1 MRKSI
6 NHLYLIILIS
16 ILSSVAPMGVD
27 TYLPSIPEI
36 AKYFDVNIHKVEL
49 SLSIFLIGFAIGQ
62 IFGGPISD
70 RYGRR
75 VGSIVGL
82 LGYALFSFLIIF
94 SSSIY
99 ELWIYRFLEA
109 FFGGITV
116 VNATAAVRDR
126 FSGQEAAKVFS
137 LIGMVRSLAPLLA
150 PVFGAAIIHF
160 FPWEGIFVFLTI
172 YALIV
177 AFFIYKDLPES
188 FTYTKQNIIESYKL
202 VLTHKKAMKAMLVL
216 AISFGAFF
224 IIIAKT
230 SYIYIEYFGIKT
242 DYFPLFFGIN
252 FIILIA
258 MINVNVKLLKT
269 YEAKNIAKYATFIQF
284 CVGIIFLLIHKDMN
298 LILTVIIIASYM
310 SMMAFIF
317 GNCMSLA
324 IEHFSKN
331 AGVASGVIGVLQFG
345 LGALISSVALNF
357 DNNGFFVIAFSIT
370 ILSIISFFI
379 IRSYLHFLHWLKM
392 GCKIHNFRLT
402 EKT

>member
-82 LGYALFSFLIIF
+82 LGYALFSFLIIL

-258 MINVNVKLLKT
+258 MIKVNVNLLKT
-269 YEAKNIAKYATFIQF
+269 YEAKNIAKYATLIQF

-345 LGALISSVALNF
+345 LGAIISSIALNF

-370 ILSIISFFI
+370 FLSIISFLI
-379 IRSYLHFLHWLKM
+379 IRSYK
-392 GCKIHNFRLT
+392 
-402 EKT
+402 

>member
-75 VGSIVGL
+75 FGSIVGL

-258 MINVNVKLLKT
+258 MIKVNVNLLKT
-269 YEAKNIAKYATFIQF
+269 YEAKNIAKYATLIQF

-370 ILSIISFFI
+370 FLSIISFLI
-379 IRSYLHFLHWLKM
+379 IRSYK
-392 GCKIHNFRLT
+392 
-402 EKT
+402 

>member
-16 ILSSVAPMGVD
+16 ILSSVAPMGID

-75 VGSIVGL
+75 VGSIIGL

-269 YEAKNIAKYATFIQF
+269 YEAKNIAKYATLIQF

-345 LGALISSVALNF
+345 LGAIISSIALNF

-370 ILSIISFFI
+370 FLSIISFFI
-379 IRSYLHFLHWLKM
+379 IRSYK
-392 GCKIHNFRLT
+392 
-402 EKT
+402 

>member
-160 FPWEGIFVFLTI
+160 FPWEGIFIFLTI

-188 FTYTKQNIIESYKL
+188 FTYIKQNIIESYKL

-258 MINVNVKLLKT
+258 MIKVNVNLLKT
-269 YEAKNIAKYATFIQF
+269 YEAKNIAKYATLIQF

-370 ILSIISFFI
+370 FLSIISFLI
-379 IRSYLHFLHWLKM
+379 IRSYK
-392 GCKIHNFRLT
+392 
-402 EKT
+402 

>member
-242 DYFPLFFGIN
+242 DYFPIFFGIN

-258 MINVNVKLLKT
+258 MIKVNVTLLKT
-269 YEAKNIAKYATFIQF
+269 YEAKNIAKYATLIQF

-310 SMMAFIF
+310 SMMAFVF
-317 GNCMSLA
+317 GNCMA
-324 IEHFSKN
+324 IALEHFSKN

-345 LGALISSVALNF
+345 LGALISSIALYF
-357 DNNGFFVIAFSIT
+357 DDNGFFVIAFSIT
-370 ILSIISFFI
+370 FLSIISFLI
-379 IRSYLHFLHWLKM
+379 IRSYK
-392 GCKIHNFRLT
+392 
-402 EKT
+402 

>member
-188 FTYTKQNIIESYKL
+188 FTYIKQNIIESYKL

-258 MINVNVKLLKT
+258 MIKVNVNLLKT
-269 YEAKNIAKYATFIQF
+269 YEAKNIAKYATLIQF

-357 DNNGFFVIAFSIT
+357 EDNGFFVIAFSIT
-370 ILSIISFFI
+370 FLSIISFLI
-379 IRSYLHFLHWLKM
+379 IRSYK
-392 GCKIHNFRLT
+392 
-402 EKT
+402 

>member
-82 LGYALFSFLIIF
+82 LGYALSSFLIIF

-242 DYFPLFFGIN
+242 DYFPIFFGIN

-258 MINVNVKLLKT
+258 MIKVNVNLLKT
-269 YEAKNIAKYATFIQF
+269 YQAKNIAKYATLIQF

-345 LGALISSVALNF
+345 LGAIISSIALNF

-370 ILSIISFFI
+370 FLSIISFFI
-379 IRSYLHFLHWLKM
+379 IRSYK
-392 GCKIHNFRLT
+392 
-402 EKT
+402 

>member
-16 ILSSVAPMGVD
+16 ILSSVAPMGID

-75 VGSIVGL
+75 VGSIIGL

-269 YEAKNIAKYATFIQF
+269 YEAKNIAKYATLIQF

-345 LGALISSVALNF
+345 LGAIISSIALNF

-370 ILSIISFFI
+370 FLSIISFLI
-379 IRSYLHFLHWLKM
+379 IRSYK
-392 GCKIHNFRLT
+392 
-402 EKT
+402 

>member
-36 AKYFDVNIHKVEL
+36 AKYFDINIHKVEL

-258 MINVNVKLLKT
+258 MIKVNVNLLKT
-269 YEAKNIAKYATFIQF
+269 YEAKIIAKYATLIQF

-345 LGALISSVALNF
+345 LGALISSIALNF

-370 ILSIISFFI
+370 FLSIISFLI
-379 IRSYLHFLHWLKM
+379 IRSYK
-392 GCKIHNFRLT
+392 
-402 EKT
+402 

>member
-258 MINVNVKLLKT
+258 MIKVNATLLKT
-269 YEAKNIAKYATFIQF
+269 YEAKNIAKYATLIQF

-370 ILSIISFFI
+370 FLSIISFLI
-379 IRSYLHFLHWLKM
+379 IRSYK
-392 GCKIHNFRLT
+392 
-402 EKT
+402 

>member
-36 AKYFDVNIHKVEL
+36 AKYFGVNIHKVEL

-188 FTYTKQNIIESYKL
+188 FTYTKQNIVESYKL

-216 AISFGAFF
+216 AISFGTFF

-242 DYFPLFFGIN
+242 DYFPIFFGIN

-258 MINVNVKLLKT
+258 MIKVNVNLLKT
-269 YEAKNIAKYATFIQF
+269 YEAKNIVKYATLIQF

-345 LGALISSVALNF
+345 LGAIISSVALNF

-370 ILSIISFFI
+370 FLSIISFLI
-379 IRSYLHFLHWLKM
+379 IRSYK
-392 GCKIHNFRLT
+392 
-402 EKT
+402 

>member
-75 VGSIVGL
+75 VGSIIGL

-269 YEAKNIAKYATFIQF
+269 YEAKNIAKYATLIQF

-370 ILSIISFFI
+370 FLSIISFLI
-379 IRSYLHFLHWLKM
+379 IRSYK
-392 GCKIHNFRLT
+392 
-402 EKT
+402 

>member
-188 FTYTKQNIIESYKL
+188 FTYTKQNIVESYKL

-242 DYFPLFFGIN
+242 DYFPIFFGIN

-258 MINVNVKLLKT
+258 MIKVNVNLLKT
-269 YEAKNIAKYATFIQF
+269 YEAKNIAKYATLIQF
-284 CVGIIFLLIHKDMN
+284 YVGIIFLLIHKDMN

-345 LGALISSVALNF
+345 LGALISSIALNF

-370 ILSIISFFI
+370 FLSIISFLI
-379 IRSYLHFLHWLKM
+379 IRSYK
-392 GCKIHNFRLT
+392 
-402 EKT
+402 

>member
-188 FTYTKQNIIESYKL
+188 FTYTKQNIVESYKL

-269 YEAKNIAKYATFIQF
+269 YEAKNIAKYATLIQF

-370 ILSIISFFI
+370 FLSIISFLI
-379 IRSYLHFLHWLKM
+379 IRSYK
-392 GCKIHNFRLT
+392 
-402 EKT
+402 

>member
-16 ILSSVAPMGVD
+16 ILSSVAPMGID

-269 YEAKNIAKYATFIQF
+269 YEAKNIAKYATLIQF

-345 LGALISSVALNF
+345 LGAIISSVALNF

-370 ILSIISFFI
+370 FLSIISFLI
-379 IRSYLHFLHWLKM
+379 MRSYK
-392 GCKIHNFRLT
+392 
-402 EKT
+402 

>member
-70 RYGRR
+70 RYGRG
-75 VGSIVGL
+75 VGSIIGL

-258 MINVNVKLLKT
+258 MIKVNVTLLKT
-269 YEAKNIAKYATFIQF
+269 YQAKNIAKYATLIQF

-370 ILSIISFFI
+370 FLSIISFLI
-379 IRSYLHFLHWLKM
+379 IRSYK
-392 GCKIHNFRLT
+392 
-402 EKT
+402 

>member
-202 VLTHKKAMKAMLVL
+202 VLTHKKAMKAMLIL

-258 MINVNVKLLKT
+258 MIKVNVNLLKT
-269 YEAKNIAKYATFIQF
+269 YEAKNIAKYATLIQF

-370 ILSIISFFI
+370 FLSIISFLI
-379 IRSYLHFLHWLKM
+379 IRSYK
-392 GCKIHNFRLT
+392 
-402 EKT
+402 

>member
-160 FPWEGIFVFLTI
+160 FPWEGIFIFLTI

-258 MINVNVKLLKT
+258 MIKVNVNLLKT
-269 YEAKNIAKYATFIQF
+269 YEAKNIAKYATLIQF

-370 ILSIISFFI
+370 FLSIISFLI
-379 IRSYLHFLHWLKM
+379 IRSYK
-392 GCKIHNFRLT
+392 
-402 EKT
+402 

>member
-16 ILSSVAPMGVD
+16 ILSSVAPMGID

-345 LGALISSVALNF
+345 LGAIISSIALNF

-370 ILSIISFFI
+370 FLSIISFLI
-379 IRSYLHFLHWLKM
+379 MRSYK
-392 GCKIHNFRLT
+392 
-402 EKT
+402 

>member
-160 FPWEGIFVFLTI
+160 FPWEGIFIFLTI

-258 MINVNVKLLKT
+258 MIKVNVTLLKT
-269 YEAKNIAKYATFIQF
+269 YEAKNIAKYATLIQF

-370 ILSIISFFI
+370 FLSIISFLI
-379 IRSYLHFLHWLKM
+379 IRSYK
-392 GCKIHNFRLT
+392 
-402 EKT
+402 

>member
-16 ILSSVAPMGVD
+16 ILSSVAPMGID

-258 MINVNVKLLKT
+258 MIKVNVKLLKT
-269 YEAKNIAKYATFIQF
+269 YEAKNIAKYATLIQF

-345 LGALISSVALNF
+345 LGAIISSVALNF

-370 ILSIISFFI
+370 FLSIISFLI
-379 IRSYLHFLHWLKM
+379 MRSYK
-392 GCKIHNFRLT
+392 
-402 EKT
+402 

>member
-16 ILSSVAPMGVD
+16 ILSSVAPMGID

-75 VGSIVGL
+75 VGSIIGL

-269 YEAKNIAKYATFIQF
+269 YEAKNIAKYATLIQF

-370 ILSIISFFI
+370 FLSIISFLI
-379 IRSYLHFLHWLKM
+379 IRSYK
-392 GCKIHNFRLT
+392 
-402 EKT
+402 

>member
-75 VGSIVGL
+75 VGSIIGL

-269 YEAKNIAKYATFIQF
+269 YEAKNIAKYATLIQF

-345 LGALISSVALNF
+345 LGALISSIALNF

-370 ILSIISFFI
+370 FLSIISFLI
-379 IRSYLHFLHWLKM
+379 IRSYK
-392 GCKIHNFRLT
+392 
-402 EKT
+402 

>member
-258 MINVNVKLLKT
+258 MIKVNVTLLKT
-269 YEAKNIAKYATFIQF
+269 YQAKNIAKYATLIQF

-345 LGALISSVALNF
+345 LGAIISSIALNF

-370 ILSIISFFI
+370 FLSIISFLI
-379 IRSYLHFLHWLKM
+379 MRSYK
-392 GCKIHNFRLT
+392 
-402 EKT
+402 

>member
-16 ILSSVAPMGVD
+16 ILSSVAPMGID

-160 FPWEGIFVFLTI
+160 FPWEGIFIFLTI

-202 VLTHKKAMKAMLVL
+202 VLTHKKAMKPMLVL

-269 YEAKNIAKYATFIQF
+269 YEAKNIAKYATLIQF

-345 LGALISSVALNF
+345 LGALISSIALNF

-370 ILSIISFFI
+370 FLSIISFLI
-379 IRSYLHFLHWLKM
+379 IRSYK
-392 GCKIHNFRLT
+392 
-402 EKT
+402 

>member
-49 SLSIFLIGFAIGQ
+49 FLSIFLIGFAIGQ

-160 FPWEGIFVFLTI
+160 FPWEGIFIFLTI

-269 YEAKNIAKYATFIQF
+269 YEAKNIAKYATLIQF

-345 LGALISSVALNF
+345 LGAIISSIALNF

-370 ILSIISFFI
+370 FLSIISFLI
-379 IRSYLHFLHWLKM
+379 IRSYK
-392 GCKIHNFRLT
+392 
-402 EKT
+402 

>member
-137 LIGMVRSLAPLLA
+137 LIGMVRSLAPLFA

-242 DYFPLFFGIN
+242 DYFPIFFGIN

-269 YEAKNIAKYATFIQF
+269 YKAKNIAKYATLIQF

-345 LGALISSVALNF
+345 LGAIISSIALNF
-357 DNNGFFVIAFSIT
+357 EDNGFFVIAFSIT
-370 ILSIISFFI
+370 FLSIISFLI
-379 IRSYLHFLHWLKM
+379 IRSYK
-392 GCKIHNFRLT
+392 
-402 EKT
+402 

>member
-242 DYFPLFFGIN
+242 DYFPIFFGIN

-258 MINVNVKLLKT
+258 MIKVNVNLLKT
-269 YEAKNIAKYATFIQF
+269 YEAKNIAKYATLIQF

-345 LGALISSVALNF
+345 LGAIISSIALNF

-370 ILSIISFFI
+370 FLSIISFLI
-379 IRSYLHFLHWLKM
+379 MRSYK
-392 GCKIHNFRLT
+392 
-402 EKT
+402 

>member
-160 FPWEGIFVFLTI
+160 FPWEGIFIFLTI

-258 MINVNVKLLKT
+258 MIKVNVTLLKT
-269 YEAKNIAKYATFIQF
+269 YEAKNIAKYATLIQF

-345 LGALISSVALNF
+345 LGALISSIALNF

-370 ILSIISFFI
+370 FLSIISFLI
-379 IRSYLHFLHWLKM
+379 IRSYK
-392 GCKIHNFRLT
+392 
-402 EKT
+402 

>member
-188 FTYTKQNIIESYKL
+188 FTYIKQNIIESYKL

-269 YEAKNIAKYATFIQF
+269 YQAKNIAKYATLIQF

-345 LGALISSVALNF
+345 LGAIISSIALNF

-370 ILSIISFFI
+370 FLSIISFLI
-379 IRSYLHFLHWLKM
+379 MRSYK
-392 GCKIHNFRLT
+392 
-402 EKT
+402 

>member
-16 ILSSVAPMGVD
+16 ILSSVAPMGID

-258 MINVNVKLLKT
+258 MIKVNVNLLKT
-269 YEAKNIAKYATFIQF
+269 YEAKNIAKYATLIQF

-370 ILSIISFFI
+370 FLSIISFFI
-379 IRSYLHFLHWLKM
+379 IRSYK
-392 GCKIHNFRLT
+392 
-402 EKT
+402 

>member
-116 VNATAAVRDR
+116 VNATAAIRDR

-258 MINVNVKLLKT
+258 MIKVNVKLLKT
-269 YEAKNIAKYATFIQF
+269 YEAKNIAKYATLIQF

-357 DNNGFFVIAFSIT
+357 EDNGFFVIAFSIT
-370 ILSIISFFI
+370 FLSIISFLI
-379 IRSYLHFLHWLKM
+379 IRSYK
-392 GCKIHNFRLT
+392 
-402 EKT
+402 